1 MSVKQISVFL
11 ENRPGCL
18 NEMTQALADAK
29 IDLRGLSLAE
39 TSDFGIVRLIVDDVI
54 GTATVLKDAGY
65 VASMTEVLA
74 VEVPNVPGGLN
85 KVLTIINKIGVNIEY
100 MYAILGNKKS
110 ETAYMIFRVSDNEMI
125 ELNVTGKR
133 YDAKPVE
140 TDRAVLIIIGEAL
153 DRVELAEYVGE
164 PSV

>member
-18 NEMTQALADAK
+18 HEMTQALADSN

-39 TSDFGIVRLIVDDVI
+39 TSDFGIVRLIVDDVL
-54 GTATVLKDAGY
+54 GTATVLKDAGF
-65 VASMTEVLA
+65 VASLTDVLA

-85 KVLTIINKIGVNIEY
+85 KVLKVLDGAGINVEY

-110 ETAYMIFRVSDNEMI
+110 ETAYMIFRVDDNAKAAGVLEKDSVKLLSQS
-125 ELNVTGKR
+125 ELS
-133 YDAKPVE
+133 
-140 TDRAVLIIIGEAL
+140 
-153 DRVELAEYVGE
+153 EL
-164 PSV
+164 

>member
-18 NEMTQALADAK
+18 HEMTKALAEAN

-39 TSDFGIVRLIVDDVI
+39 TSDFGIVRLIVDDVS
-54 GTATVLKDAGY
+54 GTAVTLREAGF
-65 VASMTEVLA
+65 VASLTDVLA

-85 KVLTIINKIGVNIEY
+85 KVLEVLDGAGINVEY

-110 ETAYMIFRVSDNEMI
+110 DTAYMIFRVNDNAKASSALSGSGVKIMGAE
-125 ELNVTGKR
+125 ELS
-133 YDAKPVE
+133 
-140 TDRAVLIIIGEAL
+140 AL
-153 DRVELAEYVGE
+153 
-164 PSV
+164 

>member
-18 NEMTQALADAK
+18 HEMTQALADSN

-39 TSDFGIVRLIVDDVI
+39 TSDFGIVRLIVDDVL
-54 GTATVLKDAGY
+54 GTATVLKDAGF
-65 VASMTEVLA
+65 VASLTDVLA

-85 KVLTIINKIGVNIEY
+85 KVLKVLDGAGINVEY

-110 ETAYMIFRVSDNEMI
+110 ETAYMIFRVDDNAKAAGALGKDSVKLLSQS
-125 ELNVTGKR
+125 ELS
-133 YDAKPVE
+133 
-140 TDRAVLIIIGEAL
+140 
-153 DRVELAEYVGE
+153 EL
-164 PSV
+164 

>member
-18 NEMTQALADAK
+18 HEMTKALADAN

-39 TSDFGIVRLIVDDVI
+39 TSDFGIVRLIVDDVL
-54 GTATVLKDAGY
+54 GTADTLRAANF
-65 VASMTEVLA
+65 VASLTDVLA

-85 KVLTIINKIGVNIEY
+85 KVLEILDSAGVNVEY

-110 ETAYMIFRVSDNEMI
+110 DTAYMIFRVNDNVKASSALAGSGVKIMEAE
-125 ELNVTGKR
+125 ELS
-133 YDAKPVE
+133 
-140 TDRAVLIIIGEAL
+140 AL
-153 DRVELAEYVGE
+153 
-164 PSV
+164 

>member
-18 NEMTQALADAK
+18 HEMTKALAEAK

-39 TSDFGIVRLIVDDVI
+39 TSDFGIVRLIVDDVA
-54 GTATVLKDAGY
+54 GTATTLRDAGF
-65 VASMTEVLA
+65 VASLTDVLA

-85 KVLTIINKIGVNIEY
+85 SVLEVLNGAGINVEY

-110 ETAYMIFRVSDNEMI
+110 DTAYMIFRVNDNAKASSSLTASGIKIMGAE
-125 ELNVTGKR
+125 ELS
-133 YDAKPVE
+133 A
-140 TDRAVLIIIGEAL
+140 I
-153 DRVELAEYVGE
+153 
-164 PSV
+164 

>member
-18 NEMTQALADAK
+18 HEMTKALADAN

-39 TSDFGIVRLIVDDVI
+39 TSDFGIVRLIVDDVT
-54 GTATVLKDAGY
+54 GTASTLRNAGF
-65 VASMTEVLA
+65 VASLTDVLA

-85 KVLTIINKIGVNIEY
+85 KVLEVLDGAGVNVEY

-110 ETAYMIFRVSDNEMI
+110 DTAYMIFRVNDNAKASS
-125 ELNVTGKR
+125 ELSGSGVKIMG
-133 YDAKPVE
+133 AE
-140 TDRAVLIIIGEAL
+140 ELSAL
-153 DRVELAEYVGE
+153 
-164 PSV
+164 

>member
-18 NEMTQALADAK
+18 HEMTKALAEAG

-39 TSDFGIVRLIVDDVI
+39 TSDFGIVRLIVDDVT
-54 GTATVLKDAGY
+54 GTASTLRDAGF
-65 VASMTEVLA
+65 VASMTDVLA

-85 KVLTIINKIGVNIEY
+85 RVLEVLDGAGVNVEY

-110 ETAYMIFRVSDNEMI
+110 DTAYMIFRVNDNAKASGALKGAGVKIMEAE
-125 ELNVTGKR
+125 ELS
-133 YDAKPVE
+133 
-140 TDRAVLIIIGEAL
+140 AL
-153 DRVELAEYVGE
+153 
-164 PSV
+164 

>member
-18 NEMTQALADAK
+18 HEMTKALAEAN

-39 TSDFGIVRLIVDDVI
+39 TSDFGIVRLIVDDVT
-54 GTATVLKDAGY
+54 GTASTLREAGF
-65 VASMTEVLA
+65 VASMTDVLA

-85 KVLTIINKIGVNIEY
+85 RVLEVLNAAGVNVEY

-110 ETAYMIFRVSDNEMI
+110 DTAYMIFRVNDNAKASGALKVAGVKIMEPE
-125 ELNVTGKR
+125 ELS
-133 YDAKPVE
+133 
-140 TDRAVLIIIGEAL
+140 AL
-153 DRVELAEYVGE
+153 
-164 PSV
+164 

>member
-18 NEMTQALADAK
+18 HEMTKALAEAN

-39 TSDFGIVRLIVDDVI
+39 TSDFGIVRLIVDDVV
-54 GTATVLKDAGY
+54 GTASTLRDAGF
-65 VASMTEVLA
+65 VASLTDVLA

-85 KVLTIINKIGVNIEY
+85 RVLEILDGAGVNVEY

-110 ETAYMIFRVSDNEMI
+110 DTAYMIFRVNDNAKASSSLTASGVKIMEAE
-125 ELNVTGKR
+125 ELS
-133 YDAKPVE
+133 
-140 TDRAVLIIIGEAL
+140 AL
-153 DRVELAEYVGE
+153 
-164 PSV
+164 

>member
-18 NEMTQALADAK
+18 HEMTKALAEAG

-39 TSDFGIVRLIVDDVI
+39 TSDFGIVRLIVDDVL
-54 GTATVLKDAGY
+54 GTANTLKEAGF
-65 VASMTEVLA
+65 VASLTDVLA

-85 KVLTIINKIGVNIEY
+85 RVLEILDGAGINVEY

-110 ETAYMIFRVSDNEMI
+110 DTAYMIFRVNDNYKASSALTGADVKIMGAE
-125 ELNVTGKR
+125 ELS
-133 YDAKPVE
+133 
-140 TDRAVLIIIGEAL
+140 AL
-153 DRVELAEYVGE
+153 
-164 PSV
+164 

>member
-18 NEMTQALADAK
+18 HEMTKALAEAG

-39 TSDFGIVRLIVDDVI
+39 TSDFGIVRLIVDDVL
-54 GTATVLKDAGY
+54 GTANTLKEAGF
-65 VASMTEVLA
+65 VASLTDVLA

-85 KVLTIINKIGVNIEY
+85 RVLEILDGAGINVEY

-110 ETAYMIFRVSDNEMI
+110 DTAYMIFRVNDNAKASSSLTASGIKIMGAE
-125 ELNVTGKR
+125 ELS
-133 YDAKPVE
+133 A
-140 TDRAVLIIIGEAL
+140 I
-153 DRVELAEYVGE
+153 
-164 PSV
+164 

>member
-18 NEMTQALADAK
+18 HEMTKVLADSN

-39 TSDFGIVRLIVDDVI
+39 TSEFGIVRLIVDDVL
-54 GTATVLKDAGY
+54 GTATVLKDAGF
-65 VASMTEVLA
+65 VSSLTDVIA

-85 KVLTIINKIGVNIEY
+85 KVLEILHGEKINIEY

-110 ETAYMIFRVSDNEMI
+110 ESAYMIFRVNDNEKATAA
-125 ELNVTGKR
+125 LNNSGIK
-133 YDAKPVE
+133 
-140 TDRAVLIIIGEAL
+140 IM
-153 DRVELAEYVGE
+153 E
-164 PSV
+164 PSELSAL

>member
-18 NEMTQALADAK
+18 HDMTKALAEAN

-39 TSDFGIVRLIVDDVI
+39 TSDFGIVRLIVDDVL
-54 GTATVLKDAGY
+54 GTANTLRNAGF

-85 KVLTIINKIGVNIEY
+85 KVLEILDGTVINVEY
-100 MYAILGNKKS
+100 MYAILGNKSS
-110 ETAYMIFRVSDNEMI
+110 ETAYMIFRVNDNDKAAFALNIAGIKILDSE
-125 ELNVTGKR
+125 ELS
-133 YDAKPVE
+133 
-140 TDRAVLIIIGEAL
+140 AL
-153 DRVELAEYVGE
+153 
-164 PSV
+164 

>member
-39 TSDFGIVRLIVDDVI
+39 TSDFGIVRLIVDDVL
-54 GTATVLKDAGY
+54 GTATVLKDAGF
-65 VASMTEVLA
+65 VASLTDVLA

-85 KVLTIINKIGVNIEY
+85 KVLCILNKTGVNIEY

-110 ETAYMIFRVSDNEMI
+110 ESAYMIFRVNDNEKSSAALEGEGI
-125 ELNVTGKR
+125 RILNQ
-133 YDAKPVE
+133 A
-140 TDRAVLIIIGEAL
+140 AL
-153 DRVELAEYVGE
+153 SEI
-164 PSV
+164 

>member
-18 NEMTQALADAK
+18 HEMTQALADAK

-39 TSDFGIVRLIVDDVI
+39 TSDFGIVRLIVDDVF
-54 GTATVLKDAGY
+54 GTATVLKDNGF
-65 VASMTEVLA
+65 VASLTDVLA

-85 KVLTIINKIGVNIEY
+85 KVLSIINSVSINVEY

-110 ETAYMIFRVSDNEMI
+110 ESAYMIFRVNDNETAAKALEKENVKI
-125 ELNVTGKR
+125 LDQTALSEL
-133 YDAKPVE
+133 
-140 TDRAVLIIIGEAL
+140 
-153 DRVELAEYVGE
+153 
-164 PSV
+164 

>member
-1 MSVKQISVFL
+1 MRLKTLGIHNQNIV
-11 ENRPGCL
+11 EL
-18 NEMTQALADAK
+18 NSSEDKELLHETVMK
-29 IDLRGLSLAE
+29 IFA
-39 TSDFGIVRLIVDDVI
+39 
-54 GTATVLKDAGY
+54 
-65 VASMTEVLA
+65 
-74 VEVPNVPGGLN
+74 
-85 KVLTIINKIGVNIEY
+85 
-100 MYAILGNKKS
+100 NKKCGNVHR
-110 ETAYMIFRVSDNEMI
+110 IKGFIRVSDNEMI